1 MKLLLVDDD
10 KIIIN
15 SMPAVFPWED
25 WGITGIWIAL
35 SIKQAKKILK

>member
-15 SMPAVFPWED
+15 SMPAVFPWEGLGD
-25 WGITGIWIAL
+25 YRNLDSFIHKAGKEN
-35 SIKQAKKILK
+35 S